1 MKRVTFEKGKQ
12 KEFFQLVKKKLNLLS
27 LRSIKQ
33 FGIETNYST
42 IKNYYQEK
50 RLMPEQLFLDLCHLA
65 KINNKE
71 ISTNYKE
78 ENWGQIKG
86 GKKGIITLRKKY
98 KDKLIIW
105 AKKGGET
112 RAKRLI

>member
-1 MKRVTFEKGKQ
+1 MRRIMLKKGKQ
-12 KEFFQLVKKKLNLLS
+12 KEFLQSVKTKLNLTS

-42 IKNYYQEK
+42 IKNYYSEK
-50 RLMPEQLFLDLCHLA
+50 RLMPEQLFNDLCYLA
-65 KINNKE
+65 KINPTE
-71 ISTNYKE
+71 IDINYKE

-86 GKKGIITLRKKY
+86 GEKGILTLRKKY
-98 KDKLIIW
+98 HNKLKNW

-112 RAKRLI
+112 TAKRLI